1 MLVAESISANQVLMP
16 FGRLEAVRCAT
27 TGPSC
32 LRALIYSFTM
42 YPSMLAIRA
51 IRAWRLGP
59 PEDPKN
65 GRISPHSALPKR
77 SLLLLLRTCRLL
89 RKNQYS
95 YVAFTWQL
103 LPVPGRA
110 NAGRIWCYCVV
121 FWNLASALPPI
132 HDQRGATL
140 QGRVARCARSDR
152 QSDRAVRNALNQQHR
167 IYLSRWAVRSASG
180 RFQNSRLCTTMVD
193 ASSISTAT
201 DRLESMPI
209 QGKCSERR

>member
-77 SLLLLLRTCRLL
+77 SLLVLVLLRTCRLL

-132 HDQRGATL
+132 HDQRGATT
-140 QGRVARCARSDR
+140 ARESRPLRAERS
-152 QSDRAVRNALNQQHR
+152 
-167 IYLSRWAVRSASG
+167 
-180 RFQNSRLCTTMVD
+180 T
-193 ASSISTAT
+193 
-201 DRLESMPI
+201 
-209 QGKCSERR
+209 K